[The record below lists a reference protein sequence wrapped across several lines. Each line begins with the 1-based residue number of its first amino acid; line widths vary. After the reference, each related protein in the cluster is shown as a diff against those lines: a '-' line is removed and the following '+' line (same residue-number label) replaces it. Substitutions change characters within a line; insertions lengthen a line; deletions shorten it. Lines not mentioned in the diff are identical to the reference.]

1 MTKVH
6 EYKVGVL
13 NANII
18 IDMELRVLE
27 CCQYSL
33 SLNSGLL
40 SSREFFLRYF
50 EIVEAY
56 VEDQMKFPHSQ
67 VNYFDD
73 SGLFEGFAGFV
84 CGLHFEFFECIPA
97 IVVDSELRAFFE
109 EVEDLG
115 AIGQKRS
122 SFVEGDFVDAEF
134 FMVGK

>member
-6 EYKVGVL
+6 EYKVGEL
-13 NANII
+13 NSKII

-56 VEDQMKFPHSQ
+56 VEDQMKFPQSQ

-73 SGLFEGFAGFV
+73 GGLFDEGFELVVPLSACKNF
-84 CGLHFEFFECIPA
+84 GLFLLTI
-97 IVVDSELRAFFE
+97 
-109 EVEDLG
+109 
-115 AIGQKRS
+115 
-122 SFVEGDFVDAEF
+122 AE
-134 FMVGK
+134 MYPTSLYKYGPN